1 MKEDLS
7 PVMVSIR
14 CLVFNHEP
22 YLRQCLDGFVMQQTN
37 FRFEAIVHDD
47 VSTDGSV
54 AIIREYAEKYP
65 DIIKPVLETENQYS
79 KGGGRLNMIVDKYI
93 RGKYVAICEGDDY
106 WTDPLKLQRQ
116 YDFMESHPDCSLCF
130 HANNE
135 LYPSGEVIVHRPSVV
150 KEIYTLADAVGV
162 GGGFMATNATF
173 ARWDYLRQE
182 GRPDFWRNS
191 PVGDLPMMLYF
202 ASKGNIGYID
212 EVMSVYRMQ
221 VAGSWSARQN
231 TLKKRTRHYHTILNL
246 YDAFDQYTGYRY
258 HDVIEAKKNLNKRN
272 HRRDAVKSFFRCIR
286 DWMKMGGSR

>member
-135 LYPSGEVIVHRPSVV
+135 LYPSGEVKVHRPSIV
-150 KEIYTLADAVGV
+150 KEIYTLEDAVGV

-182 GRPDFWRNS
+182 GRHDFWRNS
-191 PVGDLPMMLYF
+191 PIGDLPMMLYF

-231 TLKKRTRHYHTILNL
+231 TLKKRTHHYHTILNL

-258 HDVIEAKKNLNKRN
+258 HDAIEAKKSLNRRN
-272 HRRDAVKSFFRCIR
+272 HRRDAVKSFFRYIR
-286 DWMKMGGSR
+286 DWMKVGGSR